1 MFIVVS
7 DDDGSFCWLM
17 GCDPDC
23 EGAICVNC
31 SEPAVFETRKLAQK
45 AIRISKAFAAL
56 RATQGLSVN
65 EDFTSFADRIKIRP
79 LREYKATGKAGQ

>member
-7 DDDGSFCWLM
+7 DDEGSFCWPM

-31 SEPAVFETRKLAQK
+31 LNPAVFKTRKLAQR

-56 RATQGLSVN
+56 RA
-65 EDFTSFADRIKIRP
+65 A
-79 LREYKATGKAGQ
+79 